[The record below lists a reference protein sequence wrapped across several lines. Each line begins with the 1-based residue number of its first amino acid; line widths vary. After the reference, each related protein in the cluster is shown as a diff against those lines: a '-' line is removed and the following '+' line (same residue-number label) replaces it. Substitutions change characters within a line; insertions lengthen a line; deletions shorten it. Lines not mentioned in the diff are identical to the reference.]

1 MTHRHLTLALLAA
14 SLLTGC
20 MNDSAMT
27 SAVEGG
33 AKLTPAQ
40 REAGRQELLA
50 LRDRTLA
57 DLYKAKPE
65 TRQEIGKAVGYAVIG
80 AEGLNVVLLVGAQGQ
95 GVIVD
100 KRTGKET
107 FIRMLRAG
115 TGPGLGYMRYRNVLV
130 FKNAEVLEQFLQLG
144 VDVGAQGNAVV
155 KPGGAGSSADAML
168 SFTPYLSIYNLTD
181 SGVNVQANWG
191 GTKYLLDPDL
201 N

>member
-14 SLLTGC
+14 ALLTGC

-65 TRQEIGKAVGYAVIG
+65 TRQEIAKSVGYAVIG

-100 KRTGKET
+100 RRTGKET

-130 FKNAEVLEQFLQLG
+130 FKNADVLDQFLQLG

-155 KPGGAGSSADAML
+155 KPGGTGSSADAML